1 MLKLN
6 EEQRAL
12 LSEKIADVAN
22 LTFGALVVGH
32 ALGGR
37 PFSIGGMVTG
47 SAFWVAGIA
56 FAIRIRR
63 GAP

>member
-1 MLKLN
+1 MLKLD

-22 LTFGALVVGH
+22 LTFGALVVGQ
-32 ALGGR
+32 ALSGR
-37 PFSIGGMVTG
+37 PFSVGGMVMG
-47 SAFWVAGIA
+47 IVFWTAGIA
-56 FAIRIRR
+56 LAIKIRR